1 MRFTEILLAISI
13 ASASVAMVASCPA
26 SAAEDN
32 YPPEIPKVD
41 GIRSTL
47 SAPPVKELH
56 LGNLKVEFERTTLS
70 DIVRALG
77 VGTIRHR
84 GDASESEYWLCFTAI
99 SRGTSQRIWISSGE
113 IGGDVH
119 FVESV
124 LVTAISDKDTPSA
137 CPQLPARFRRLSLG
151 NAPWVGAREE
161 DLQKLLGSPSLER
174 DDWRFYSYNGKVP
187 KGDFD
192 ESALLGVR
200 VKNGTVIT
208 LVASKVT
215 TG

>member
-1 MRFTEILLAISI
+1 MRLTKTLLVISI
-13 ASASVAMVASCPA
+13 ASASAAMAASCPS

-32 YPPEIPKVD
+32 YPPEIPKID

-47 SAPPVKELH
+47 SAPPVKELR
-56 LGNLKVEFERTTLS
+56 LGSLKVEFERTTLL

-77 VGTIRHR
+77 IGTIRHR

-113 IGGDVH
+113 IGGDGH

-124 LVTAISDKDTPSA
+124 IVTAISDKDTPSA
-137 CPQLPARFRRLSLG
+137 CPQLPAGFRRLSLS
-151 NAPWVGAREE
+151 NAPWVGAREG
-161 DLQKLLGSPSLER
+161 DLQKLLGRPSLER
-174 DDWRFYSYNGKVP
+174 DDWRFYSYNGKLP
-187 KGDFD
+187 QGDFD
-192 ESALLGVR
+192 ESALLGVQ

-208 LVASKVT
+208 LVASKIT
-215 TG
+215 TS